1 MIRPEDLRIGNWLQD
16 QSGYFKVRAIE
27 LGVTFLDEPIPLTEE
42 ILVKAGFKK
51 EKYFAGGQDEWAG
64 LTPWSL
70 NGNWIFRGNSSNLRL
85 VGYFNTSVQYL
96 HDLQNLYYALT
107 KQELTIDL

>member
-51 EKYFAGGQDEWAG
+51 YIVVGK
-64 LTPWSL
+64 T
-70 NGNWIFRGNSSNLRL
+70 IFYLEMHGKIVLGYWLIDGAVN
-85 VGYFNTSVQYL
+85 VGEFILAKVEFL
-96 HDLQNLYYALT
+96 HDLQNLVYALT